1 MNHSFWIPQLG
12 GKTDLIPNHPNSMWM
27 DPKRAGVYL
36 GQCAQFCGLQHAMVL
51 LRVSVDTREDFA
63 AWVLNQQQ
71 PGVQD
76 AKVAAGRHVF
86 ETQACINCHS
96 INGTSGTVAWLSMNL
111 AYLGWHIPRAY
122 EFALKSE
129 SCHNLEHLC
138 FLATSIQFWWVVI
151 ASSPYRR
158 SVISAWVVV
167 PYLLVADIV
176 NKSFCFAVLF
186 RAAALSQLRTNCAHS
201 DSMQ

>member
-158 SVISAWVVV
+158 SVIRLGYS
-167 PYLLVADIV
+167 
-176 NKSFCFAVLF
+176 C
-186 RAAALSQLRTNCAHS
+186 RTFWLPTS
-201 DSMQ
+201 